1 MDKVVRNFAIGLIVL
16 IILAPLGLL
25 AVGETFGEWSNEEIE
40 EKLGFVPPGLEQLS
54 STWSAPLPDYAFPG
68 GENSDS
74 MTLSAAAYILSAVIG
89 VVVGGGLLYFVGKRI
104 AKD

>member
-1 MDKVVRNFAIGLIVL
+1 MDNIIKTFAIGLAAL

-25 AVGETFGEWSNEEIE
+25 AVGETFGEWGPEEIK

-54 STWSAPLPDYAFPG
+54 SLWSAPMSDYALPG
-68 GENSDS
+68 IGDS
-74 MTLSAAAYILSAVIG
+74 MTTAAAAYILSAVLG
-89 VVVGGGLLYFVGKRI
+89 VVICGGLLYFVGKKV

>member
-1 MDKVVRNFAIGLIVL
+1 MEKIVRNFAIGLALL

-25 AVGETFGEWSNEEIE
+25 AVGETFGEWSVEEVE

-54 STWSAPLPDYAFPG
+54 SLWGAPLPDYALPG
-68 GENSDS
+68 SGDS
-74 MTLSAAAYILSAVIG
+74 MTVSAAAYILSAVIG
-89 VVVGGGLLYFVGKRI
+89 VIICGGLLYFVGKKV

>member
-1 MDKVVRNFAIGLIVL
+1 MDKMVKNFAIGLVLL

-25 AVGETFGEWSNEEIE
+25 AVGETFGEWGSEELR
-40 EKLGFVPPGLEQLS
+40 EKIGYVPQGLEQLS
-54 STWSAPLPDYAFPG
+54 SAWSAPLPDYAFPG
-68 GENSDS
+68 GENSES

-89 VVVGGGLLYFVGKRI
+89 VVVCGGLLYFVDKKV

>member
-1 MDKVVRNFAIGLIVL
+1 MDKIIKNFAIGLALL

-25 AVGETFGEWSNEEIE
+25 AVGETFGEWGPEEVK

-54 STWSAPLPDYAFPG
+54 SLWSAPMSDYSLPG
-68 GENSDS
+68 IGDS
-74 MTLSAAAYILSAVIG
+74 MTAASAAYILSAVLG
-89 VVVGGGLLYFVGKRI
+89 VVICGGLLYFVGKRI